1 MGSLLGPPVMITFII
16 STRESKKILVS
27 SKYSAISGLFAATAC
42 VPGKCVVISG
52 ATQAKEKMDTQHQEV
67 LNLAYGFVD

>member
-27 SKYSAISGLFAATAC
+27 SKYSAISGLFAVTAG
-42 VPGKCVVISG
+42 VAQPMHSHFP
-52 ATQAKEKMDTQHQEV
+52 D
-67 LNLAYGFVD
+67 N